1 MAELTTIDDVLSE
14 LDRILATTLQEQ
26 SALGIF
32 AYVYRRTTREIA
44 EGIEEG
50 RFDDGK
56 RMEEFDVVFAKKY
69 IDAFWKYREGSKV
82 ANTWKVAFD
91 AGEKDNQS
99 SDLIIMQHL
108 LLGMNAH
115 INLDLGLAAAQVA
128 PGDKIK
134 TLEDDFMRINRVLK
148 SLIDE
153 IQHRISHVSPL
164 MFLLDWIGKRDD
176 EAVINFSIT
185 KARQHAWQFANRLAR
200 ADESKRAAIIQQTDR
215 EMTRLAEFVADPPGI
230 IVNAS
235 LSVIRWFEMKDP
247 EAVINTLKTH
257 SHNHS

>member
-1 MAELTTIDDVLSE
+1 MAELTTIDEVLSE
-14 LDRILATTLQEQ
+14 LDRILETTLREE
-26 SALGIF
+26 SPLGIF

-44 EGIEEG
+44 DGIGQG
-50 RFDDGK
+50 RFDDDR
-56 RMEEFDVVFAKKY
+56 RMEAFDVVFAMKY
-69 IDAFWKYREGSKV
+69 IQAFWNYREGNEV
-82 ANTWKVAFD
+82 AGTWQIAFD
-91 AGEKDNQS
+91 TAQGNAEE

-115 INLDLGLAAAQVA
+115 INLDLGIAAAEVA
-128 PGDKIK
+128 PGNQITD
-134 TLEDDFMRINRVLK
+134 LEDDFMRINRVLE

-185 KARQHAWQFANRLAR
+185 KARQHAWKFANRLAR
-200 ADESKRAAIIQQTDR
+200 ADESERAAITKQTDR
-215 EMTRLAEFVADPPGI
+215 QMKSLAEFVAEPPGTLA
-230 IVNAS
+230 NAT

-257 SHNHS
+257 SHHS